1 MKKVKN
7 ELDFVFIFSFII
19 FIFVG
24 CQPAAVDHDHDQ
36 DVDSLNLVPI
46 KAKMVCNRDY
56 FPLMYSLFEN
66 SKKSIFCVMYNINNY
81 NYVNDVT
88 KLLDKLI
95 VAHEKG
101 VTVKVL
107 LEQSDW
113 NSDVTNSNHQV
124 GDYLKSYGID
134 VRYDPL
140 TVTTHCKLFII
151 DSMYVMVGSTNWT
164 ISAVNSNNEANALLE
179 GEQIAL
185 DFIDYF
191 ENLWKNSF
199 DGR

>member
-1 MKKVKN
+1 MKKVKT
-7 ELDFVFIFSFII
+7 EFIFVFFLSLVFIFT
-19 FIFVG
+19 G
-24 CQPAAVDHDHDQ
+24 CQPAAVDNEQDQ
-36 DVDSLNLVPI
+36 NTDSLNMVPT
-46 KAKMVCNRDY
+46 KAKIVCNRDY

-66 SKKSIFCVMYNINNY
+66 SKKSIYCVMYNINSYDYENEI
-81 NYVNDVT
+81 T

-101 VTVKVL
+101 VVVKVL

-124 GDYLKSYGID
+124 GDYLKSYGIE

-151 DSMYVMVGSTNWT
+151 DSLYVMVGSTNWT

-179 GEQIAL
+179 GEEIAL
-185 DFIDYF
+185 DFVGYF

>member
-1 MKKVKN
+1 MKKVKT
-7 ELDFVFIFSFII
+7 E
-19 FIFVG
+19 FIFVFFLVFVFTG
-24 CQPAAVDHDHDQ
+24 CQPAAVDHEQDQ
-36 DVDSLNLVPI
+36 NTDSLNMVPT
-46 KAKMVCNRDY
+46 KAKIVCNRDY
-56 FPLMYSLFEN
+56 FPLIYSLFEN
-66 SKKSIFCVMYNINNY
+66 SKKSIFCVMYNINSYDYENE
-81 NYVNDVT
+81 VT
-88 KLLDKLI
+88 RLLDKLI

-101 VTVKVL
+101 VVVKVL

-113 NSDVTNSNHQV
+113 NNDVTNSNHEV

-151 DSMYVMVGSTNWT
+151 DSLYVMVGSTNWT

-179 GEQIAL
+179 GEEIAL
-185 DFIDYF
+185 DFIGYF

-199 DGR
+199 EGR

>member
-1 MKKVKN
+1 MKKVKA
-7 ELDFVFIFSFII
+7 EFI
-19 FIFVG
+19 FIFVLVFVFTG
-24 CQPAAVDHDHDQ
+24 CQPASVDHEPDQ
-36 DVDSLNLVPI
+36 NTDSLSMTPTR
-46 KAKMVCNRDY
+46 AKMVCNRDY

-66 SKKSIFCVMYNINNY
+66 SKKSIFCVMYNINSYDYENE
-81 NYVNDVT
+81 VT
-88 KLLDKLI
+88 KLVDKLI
-95 VAHEKG
+95 VAHERG
-101 VTVKVL
+101 VAVKVL

-151 DSMYVMVGSTNWT
+151 DSLYVMVGSTNWT

-179 GEQIAL
+179 GEEIAL
-185 DFIDYF
+185 DFIGYF

>member
-1 MKKVKN
+1 MKKVKI
-7 ELDFVFIFSFII
+7 EFLFLII
-19 FIFVG
+19 LLFIFVISS
-24 CQPAAVDHDHDQ
+24 CQPAAVDNDDGTGN
-36 DVDSLNLVPI
+36 DTLTLIPT

-56 FPLMYSLFEN
+56 YPLMYSLFDN
-66 SKKSIFCVMYNINNY
+66 SKKNIFCVMYNINSYDYDNE
-81 NYVNDVT
+81 VT
-88 KLLDKLI
+88 RLVDRLI
-95 VAHEKG
+95 VAHERG
-101 VTVKVL
+101 VVVKVL

-124 GDYLKSYGID
+124 GDQLKSYGID

-151 DSMYVMVGSTNWT
+151 DSLYVMVGSTNWT
-164 ISAVNSNNEANALLE
+164 ISAVNSNNEANTLLE
-179 GEQIAL
+179 GEEIAL
-185 DFIDYF
+185 DFTGYF

>member
-1 MKKVKN
+1 MKKVKT
-7 ELDFVFIFSFII
+7 E
-19 FIFVG
+19 FIFVFVLVSVWLFTG
-24 CQPAAVDHDHDQ
+24 CQPAAVDHEQDQ
-36 DVDSLNLVPI
+36 NPDSLIMIPTR
-46 KAKMVCNRDY
+46 AKVVCNRDY

-66 SKKSIFCVMYNINNY
+66 SKKSIFCVIYNINSYDYENE
-81 NYVNDVT
+81 VT

-95 VAHEKG
+95 VAHERG
-101 VTVKVL
+101 ITVKVL

-113 NSDVTNSNHQV
+113 NTDVTNSNHQV

-151 DSMYVMVGSTNWT
+151 DSLYVMVGSTNWT

-179 GEQIAL
+179 GEEIAL
-185 DFIDYF
+185 DFIGYF

-199 DGR
+199 EGR